1 MDKNLHRNH
10 RGTAR
15 GIQARA
21 LLDGVEHDAPA
32 DHRIIAPAEGRSAKV
47 IKPEQNA
54 ALSAAPENKE
64 RERS

>member
-1 MDKNLHRNH
+1 MNKTLHRNH

-32 DHRIIAPAEGRSAKV
+32 DHCVIAPAEGRSVKV
-47 IKPEQNA
+47 ITAEQNA
-54 ALSAAPENKE
+54 ALGAAPENKR
-64 RERS
+64 REKA